1 MLQSQQIK
9 ELRQSGKLDEALN
22 LAWKDLEQNIDN
34 VFAKRNLSWVYFE
47 FIKKYTTENNISGFI
62 ATLRFKVL

>member
-34 VFAKRNLSWVYFE
+34 VFAKRNLSCVYFE
-47 FIKKYTTENNISGFI
+47 YI
-62 ATLRFKVL
+62 LVLCSEF

>member
-47 FIKKYTTENNISGFI
+47 FIKKYTTELAKTI
-62 ATLRFKVL
+62 FKNTF